1 MAAHHYDS
9 ATRYSY
15 TGTIERRAPKIESG
29 SFKGTKFEG
38 IVPAEDGFIAPTMQR
53 GRPTA
58 PFHEYVTFL
67 GHPELDDTKFA
78 NRQMIA
84 ENREELDEVL
94 LPLLKRWKKLEY
106 FNTFMS
112 EGFVAGVVQ
121 TSEDLANCPQLE
133 ERGYFAEIEHP
144 VMGRLRVPGEMFRLP
159 ECPWSLRRPAPMLG
173 EHNREVYG
181 GELGL
186 SAQDLV
192 NLRQLGAI

>member
-15 TGTIERRAPKIESG
+15 TGTIERRAPKNESG
-29 SFKGTKFEG
+29 SFKGTRFEG
-38 IVPAEDGFIAPTMQR
+38 IVPAEDGHIAPTMQR

-58 PFHEYVTFL
+58 PFHEYVTLL
-67 GHPELDDTKFA
+67 GYPELDDTPFA
-78 NRQMIA
+78 DRQLIA
-84 ENREELDEVL
+84 EHREELDEVL
-94 LPLLKRWKKLEY
+94 LPLLKRWKKAEY

-144 VMGRLRVPGEMFRLP
+144 CDGTPSRA
-159 ECPWSLRRPAPMLG
+159 RRDVSAARMPLDFAPSP
-173 EHNREVYG
+173 RPCWA
-181 GELGL
+181 
-186 SAQDLV
+186 STTKKSTARSWASPKQTS
-192 NLRQLGAI
+192 